1 MLIRPTM
8 GTDTWERL
16 YRELRAGLDHRDRLP
31 LGLHGLGLPGRQRS
45 GGLLQSQDPR
55 EPVPD
60 AGPNHGP
67 WRRVRPAAAVR
78 RQVSEGLE
86 QPPARLPFCCTTLL
100 APIET
105 PAERGRGGVQQNGR
119 TLADGARVERHEA
132 EAPRRGVDVLP
143 FPAGRPDEVS
153 PRPYSCSPW
162 LTAHVGNPSC
172 SCKPTRVRPTSRL
185 DGLWTSGGG
194 EMFNLVSSADRTGT
208 TQPPASVLPF
218 CCALLSPCSRRFNRD
233 GEGVSAE

>member
-1 MLIRPTM
+1 MVSGYPVGSDPAAFCKAKILGNRYPMQDPTM
-8 GTDTWERL
+8 AHGVECAQL
-16 YRELRAGLDHRDRLP
+16 LP
-31 LGLHGLGLPGRQRS
+31 S
-45 GGLLQSQDPR
+45 GGKFPKGSSSRRPGCHFAAPPSSPLLK
-55 EPVPD
+55 
-60 AGPNHGP
+60 HLLK
-67 WRRVRPAAAVR
+67 
-78 RQVSEGLE
+78 EGE
-86 QPPARLPFCCTTLL
+86 
-100 APIET
+100 
-105 PAERGRGGVQQNGR
+105 GGVQQNGR